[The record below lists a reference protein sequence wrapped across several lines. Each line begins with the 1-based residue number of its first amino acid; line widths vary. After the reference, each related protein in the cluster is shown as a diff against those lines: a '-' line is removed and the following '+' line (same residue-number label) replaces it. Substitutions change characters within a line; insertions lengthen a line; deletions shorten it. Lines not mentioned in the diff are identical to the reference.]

1 MTSQQT
7 QMTVNSIEIVV
18 REQYTDGVVGYAIVE
33 RVGKGN
39 YRREQYTRLRNGIGD
54 YCTCHGGWHPRCAH
68 VEALE
73 KVEAEYQ
80 SH

>member
-1 MTSQQT
+1 
-7 QMTVNSIEIVV
+7 MTVNSIEIEA
-18 REQYTDGVVGYAIVE
+18 REEYADGIVGYAIVE

-39 YRREQYTRLRNGIGD
+39 YRREQYTRLQNGHGE
-54 YCTCHGGWHPRCAH
+54 YCTCHGGLNPRCAH

-80 SH
+80 RH